1 MKIKTEK
8 MRFRGVLFLS
18 LAMVAAGCNDIK
30 NPFATNTTEPTPV
43 AQNTPQAPVATPTVA
58 PTIELPVTLPVL
70 DAMFAD
76 EAFAAELKTKLNLTD
91 EQIANLKRTARDATA
106 ALGETESEQSGSTL
120 AAKKRAA
127 EQIQGILGDEKSKQL
142 VQLVSERWATG
153 GETQAAA
160 PTITDG
166 NTNAVP
172 TDTRVVVNAPA
183 YRMDVFK
190 DGQLVRSY
198 KIGIGY
204 PEFPLPAGMR
214 TAKEIIF
221 NPTWTPPDEPW
232 VKGKLKP
239 FQKVEAGSPLNPLG
253 PIKIPIGLPSL
264 IHGGKQVARLGSF
277 ASHGCVGLTNP
288 QVQDFAYVLAQVT
301 GTNVTNEDVSEFQKK
316 KTETKNVKLNA
327 PMPIELRY
335 ETIVVEDG
343 KLKVYRDV
351 YEHGTNT
358 EENLKKVL
366 QAYGVSF
373 DSLNPQEKTQALEAI
388 KQMAVD
394 AKGEQVTE
402 EEANR
407 DRNANK
413 NQSKTVTRT
422 IKGKKEI
429 IVPIAALQGKGYPAP
444 VDLNTGTRSNK
455 PLNLNPATG
464 AANTAANSNV
474 NANTAAKNLNT
485 TANVSNS
492 NMNSNTKSR

>member
-1 MKIKTEK
+1 MKKMNGKT
-8 MRFRGVLFLS
+8 RFLSGLFLS
-18 LAMVAAGCNDIK
+18 LAMLGTGCNDIK
-30 NPFATNTTEPTPV
+30 NPFTNTAEPTPV
-43 AQNTPQAPVATPTVA
+43 AQNTPIAPVATPTA
-58 PTIELPVTLPVL
+58 TPNPIEIPVTLPVL

-76 EAFAAELKTKLNLTD
+76 ENFAAELKTKLNLTD

-127 EQIQGILGDEKSKQL
+127 EQIQGILGDEKAKQL
-142 VQLVSERWATG
+142 VQLVGERWATG
-153 GETQAAA
+153 GETPTVAAS
-160 PTITDG
+160 
-166 NTNAVP
+166 NTATNANAVP

-190 DGQLVRSY
+190 DGQLVRTY

-204 PEFPLPAGMR
+204 PEFPLPTGMR

-264 IHGGKQVARLGSF
+264 IHGGKQAARLGSF

-288 QVQDFAYVLAQVT
+288 QVQDFAYVLAQVS
-301 GTNVTNEDVSEFQKK
+301 GTDLTNEDVDGYAKNKK
-316 KTETKNVKLNA
+316 ETKNVKLTT

-343 KLKVYRDV
+343 KLKIYRDV

-358 EENLKKVL
+358 EENLRKVL
-366 QAYGVSF
+366 DAYGVSF
-373 DSLNPQEKTQALEAI
+373 DSLSPQEKQQALEAVN
-388 KQMAVD
+388 QMAVD
-394 AKGEQVTE
+394 AKGEKVTE

-429 IVPIAALQGKGYPAP
+429 VVPIAALQGKGYPAP
-444 VDLNTGTRSNK
+444 VDLNAGTRLNK
-455 PLNLNPATG
+455 PLNMNPTAT
-464 AANTAANSNV
+464 APTSATNANSTAANLNS
-474 NANTAAKNLNT
+474 ANTK
-485 TANVSNS
+485 TANTNTSNS
-492 NMNSNTKSR
+492 NAAKR